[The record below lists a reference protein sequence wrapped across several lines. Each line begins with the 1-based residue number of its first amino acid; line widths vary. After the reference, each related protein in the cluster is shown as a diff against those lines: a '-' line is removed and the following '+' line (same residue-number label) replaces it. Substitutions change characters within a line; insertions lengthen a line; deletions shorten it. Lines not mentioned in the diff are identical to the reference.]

1 MKAWARKNPG
11 FTIVE
16 LLVVIVVIAI
26 LASISVVAYNGIQN
40 RAKDSA
46 RDSAAGTIRKV
57 LEMYKG
63 EIGSYPNVCA
73 PSNGGCNISGLS
85 TFVVPTYTSSVPNDP
100 ENSTPMQYVVNSAR
114 DGYGLYVRYQSK
126 PECKY
131 LIGNGTSTGWWTTG
145 VATCP

>member
-1 MKAWARKNPG
+1 MKAWAHKQEG

-26 LASISVVAYNGIQN
+26 LASISVVSYNGIQN

-57 LEMYKG
+57 LEFYKG
-63 EIGSYPNVCA
+63 ENGSYPNVCGG
-73 PSNGGCNISGLS
+73 NGGCNISGLS
-85 TFVVPTYTSSVPNDP
+85 TFVVPAYASSVPNDP
-100 ENSTPMQYVVNSAR
+100 ESSKAISYVVNAAR
-114 DGYGLYVRYQSK
+114 DGYGLYVRYQTK

-131 LIGNGTSTGWWTTG
+131 LIGNGTSTGWWTTD